1 MDPGKEGTSSMEIH
15 GSQPEEGVQKVKT
28 ARKKVTIQKY
38 LFLFSCNLYNF
49 RRKMADEEKEVV
61 KLKDRERKADKWLGE
76 ISETEK
82 EYMRI
87 LEKHR
92 KRAVYYL

>member
-1 MDPGKEGTSSMEIH
+1 
-15 GSQPEEGVQKVKT
+15 
-28 ARKKVTIQKY
+28 
-38 LFLFSCNLYNF
+38 
-49 RRKMADEEKEVV
+49 MADAEKEVV